1 MSKRKKDNENELIS
15 KIIDIYLGESI
26 KESQLYLKLL
36 GNQVKSYQEK
46 LQLLKMDKP
55 FFFQKKKLGIYN
67 QNIKDCEQRIK
78 DIYLKIGEEIEE
90 IQKTQQIIN
99 L

>member
-1 MSKRKKDNENELIS
+1 MSRRKKDNEYELIS
-15 KIIDIYLGESI
+15 KIINIYLEGSI
-26 KESQLYLKLL
+26 RESQLYLKLL
-36 GNQVKSYQEK
+36 DNQVKSYQEK
-46 LQLLKMDKP
+46 LQLLEMDKP

-67 QNIKDCEQRIK
+67 QSIKDCERKIK

>member
-1 MSKRKKDNENELIS
+1 MSKRKKDKENELIS
-15 KIIDIYLGESI
+15 EIINLYLKDSI

-36 GNQVKSYQEK
+36 DNQAKLYQEQ
-46 LQLLKMDKP
+46 LLLLKMDKP

-67 QNIKDCEQRIK
+67 QNMEDYEQKIKG
-78 DIYLKIGEEIEE
+78 IYLKIGEEIEE
-90 IQKTQQIIN
+90 MQKTQQIIN

>member
-1 MSKRKKDNENELIS
+1 MSKRKKDKENELIS
-15 KIIDIYLGESI
+15 EIINLYLEDSI

-36 GNQVKSYQEK
+36 DNQVKSYQEK
-46 LQLLKMDKP
+46 LQLLEMEKP
-55 FFFQKKKLGIYN
+55 FFFQKKKTEIYN
-67 QNIKDCEQRIK
+67 QNIKDCEQKIK

>member
-1 MSKRKKDNENELIS
+1 MNKSKKDNENELIS

-36 GNQVKSYQEK
+36 DNQVKSYQEK
-46 LQLLKMDKP
+46 LQLLEMDKP
-55 FFFQKKKLGIYN
+55 FFFQKKKLRIYN
-67 QNIKDCEQRIK
+67 QSIKDCERKIK

-90 IQKTQQIIN
+90 LQKTQQIIN

>member
-15 KIIDIYLGESI
+15 EVINLYLEDSI
-26 KESQLYLKLL
+26 RESQLYLKLL
-36 GNQVKSYQEK
+36 DNQVKSYQEK
-46 LQLLKMDKP
+46 LLLLEMDKP
-55 FFFQKKKLGIYN
+55 FFFQKKKIEIYN